1 MKNLDADR
9 TETASRAAGRESFSV
24 PLTESHSRT
33 IEELPTEKKAELI
46 RERSNVYPLRG
57 RSYRY
62 ERPHE
67 AVALNDWGDNI
78 QRHGGDA

>member
-1 MKNLDADR
+1 MKNLAADR

-33 IEELPTEKKAELI
+33 IEELPTGKKAEWI

-62 ERPHE
+62 EHPHE

-78 QRHGGDA
+78 QRHGGNA